1 MGGHDNDGPI
11 ARADLHPVRL
21 QRGGSVTGVGGVHR
35 VGRTLRL
42 LALPLGTA
50 ALAVEGLAR
59 RGAGADPDR
68 VRLDLRRRNAA
79 RTRRVLGDLKG
90 GALKA
95 GQLLATLD
103 ALFPVDPDETWRRTL
118 ADVPERNSVVPF
130 RQLEPVLQAEL
141 GLEWRRRFA
150 TFDEVAPLAAS
161 IGQVHR
167 ATLAD
172 GRPVAV
178 KIQYPDIA
186 AALRADM
193 RAVSVMTRAA
203 AAVAPGLALPPL
215 VAEMRTRLAEE
226 LDYLAEARAQRAFAD
241 AYRDDPEVVVPDV
254 LIATP
259 RVLVTTW
266 LDARPFVEIAA
277 TGTPGQRYRAAQL
290 YMRFLLSGPEIAGRL
305 HTDPHPGN
313 FRLTDD
319 GRLGVLDFGSTLA
332 MPDGM
337 PATFGR
343 LLTVLRRGDVD
354 EIVDGLRDEGFVRPD
369 ADVDAV
375 KLRDYL
381 APFTV
386 PAGHETFAFSRE
398 WLRGQFSRINDPRNP
413 EFEVALQLTMPA
425 EHLFTH
431 RVWLGCVGVLCQ
443 LEATVEVRPVIERW
457 LPGFDAAAG

>member
-1 MGGHDNDGPI
+1 MT
-11 ARADLHPVRL
+11 
-21 QRGGSVTGVGGVHR
+21 GSGGVHR
-35 VGRTLRL
+35 IGRTLRL
-42 LALPLGTA
+42 LGLPVGTA

-59 RGAGADPDR
+59 RGVGQDAEQ
-68 VRLDLRRRNAA
+68 VRLELRRRNAA

-103 ALFPVDPDETWRRTL
+103 ALFPADPDATWQQAL
-118 ADVPERNSVVPF
+118 ADVPEHNTVVPF
-130 RQLEPVLQAEL
+130 AGLEPVLEDEL

-150 TFDEVAPLAAS
+150 AIDEQAPMAAS

-167 ATLAD
+167 ATLPD

-186 AALRADM
+186 AALRSDM

-203 AAVAPGLALPPL
+203 ATVAPGLALPPL

-226 LDYLAEARAQRAFAD
+226 LDYLAEADAQGRFAD
-241 AYRDDPEVVVPDV
+241 AYRDDPDVVVPDV

-259 RVLVTTW
+259 RVLVTEW
-266 LDARPFVEIAA
+266 LDATPFVEVAA
-277 TGTPGQRYRAAQL
+277 RGAQEQRDRAAAL
-290 YMRFLLSGPEIAGRL
+290 YMRFLLSGPECAGLL

-313 FRLTDD
+313 FRLTAD

-337 PATFGR
+337 PPTFGR
-343 LLTVLRRGDVD
+343 LLTVLRRGDSDV
-354 EIVDGLRDEGFVRPD
+354 IVAGLRDEGFVRPG
-369 ADVDAV
+369 AQVDAV

-386 PAGHETFAFSRE
+386 PAGHDTFTFSRA
-398 WLRGQFSRINDPRNP
+398 WLRSQFSRINDPRNP
-413 EFEVALQLTMPA
+413 EFAVALQLTMPP

-443 LEATVEVRPVIERW
+443 LEATVAVRPVIERW
-457 LPGFDAAAG
+457 LPGFEAA

>member
-1 MGGHDNDGPI
+1 MTGIGGI
-11 ARADLHPVRL
+11 
-21 QRGGSVTGVGGVHR
+21 HR

-42 LALPLGTA
+42 LGLPLGTV

-59 RGAGADPDR
+59 RRIGQDAEH
-68 VRLDLRRRNAA
+68 VRRELRRRNAE

-103 ALFPVDPDETWRRTL
+103 ALFPVDPDATWQQTL

-130 RQLEPVLQAEL
+130 ARLEPVLAADL

-150 TFDEVAPLAAS
+150 AIDEQAPIAAS

-167 ATLAD
+167 ATLPD

-186 AALRADM
+186 GALRSDM
-193 RAVSVMTRAA
+193 RAVSAMTRAA
-203 AAVAPGLALPPL
+203 ATVAPGLALPPL

-226 LDYLAEARAQRAFAD
+226 LDYLAEADAQRRFAA
-241 AYRDDPEVVVPDV
+241 AYRNDPDAVVPDV

-259 RVLVTTW
+259 RVLVTEW
-266 LDARPFVEIAA
+266 LDGTPFVEVAA
-277 TGTPGQRYRAAQL
+277 VGTQEQRDRAAAL
-290 YMRFLLSGPEIAGRL
+290 YMRFLLSGPEYTGLL
-305 HTDPHPGN
+305 HTDPHAGN
-313 FRLTDD
+313 FRLTAD

-337 PATFGR
+337 PLTFGR
-343 LLTVLRRGDVD
+343 LLTVLRRGDSE
-354 EIVDGLRDEGFVRPD
+354 EIVAGLREEGFVRPG
-369 ADVDAV
+369 ARVDAV

-386 PAGHETFAFSRE
+386 PAGHDTFSFSRT
-398 WLRGQFSRINDPRNP
+398 WLRSQFSRINDPRNP
-413 EFEVALQLTMPA
+413 EFAVALQLTMPP

-443 LEATVEVRPVIERW
+443 LEATVAVRPVIERW
-457 LPGFDAAAG
+457 LPGFEAG

>member
-1 MGGHDNDGPI
+1 M
-11 ARADLHPVRL
+11 
-21 QRGGSVTGVGGVHR
+21 TGLGGVHR

-42 LALPLGTA
+42 LALPIGTA

-59 RGAGADPDR
+59 RGVGQDPDR
-68 VRLDLRRRNAA
+68 VRLELRRRNAA

-103 ALFPVDPDETWRRTL
+103 ALFPADHDDTWQQTL

-130 RQLEPVLQAEL
+130 AGLEPVLEAEL

-150 TFDEVAPLAAS
+150 AIDEQAPLAAS

-167 ATLAD
+167 ATLPD

-186 AALRADM
+186 GALRSDI
-193 RAVSVMTRAA
+193 RVVSVMTRAA
-203 AAVAPGLALPPL
+203 ATVAPGLALPPL

-226 LDYLAEARAQRAFAD
+226 LDYLAEADAQRRFAD
-241 AYRDDPEVVVPDV
+241 AYRNDPDVVIPDV

-259 RVLVTTW
+259 RVLVTEW
-266 LDARPFVEIAA
+266 LDATPFVEVAA
-277 TGTPGQRYRAAQL
+277 RGTQEQRDRAAAL
-290 YMRFLLSGPEIAGRL
+290 YMRFLLSGPEYAGLL

-313 FRLTDD
+313 FRLTAD

-337 PATFGR
+337 PPTFGR
-343 LLTVLRRGDVD
+343 LLSVLRRGDSDAV
-354 EIVDGLRDEGFVRPD
+354 VAGLREEGFVRPG
-369 ADVDAV
+369 AQVDAV

-381 APFTV
+381 APFTI
-386 PAGHETFAFSRE
+386 PAGHDTFTFSRA
-398 WLRGQFSRINDPRNP
+398 WLRSQFSRINDPRNP
-413 EFEVALQLTMPA
+413 EFAVALQLTMPP

-443 LEATVEVRPVIERW
+443 LEATVAVRPVIERW
-457 LPGFDAAAG
+457 LPGFDAA

>member
-1 MGGHDNDGPI
+1 MT
-11 ARADLHPVRL
+11 
-21 QRGGSVTGVGGVHR
+21 GSGGVHR
-35 VGRTLRL
+35 IGRTLRL
-42 LALPLGTA
+42 LGLPVGTA

-59 RGAGADPDR
+59 RGVGQDAEQ
-68 VRLDLRRRNAA
+68 VRLELRRRNAA

-103 ALFPVDPDETWRRTL
+103 ALFPADPDATWQQAL
-118 ADVPERNSVVPF
+118 ADVPEHNTVVPF
-130 RQLEPVLQAEL
+130 AGLEPVLAAEL

-150 TFDEVAPLAAS
+150 AIDEQAPMAAS

-167 ATLAD
+167 ATLPD
-172 GRPVAV
+172 NRPVAV

-186 AALRADM
+186 AALRSDM

-203 AAVAPGLALPPL
+203 ATVAPGLALPPL
-215 VAEMRTRLAEE
+215 VTEMRTRLAEE
-226 LDYLAEARAQRAFAD
+226 LDYLAEADAQGRFAD
-241 AYRDDPEVVVPDV
+241 AYRDDPDVVVPDV

-259 RVLVTTW
+259 RVLVTEW
-266 LDARPFVEIAA
+266 LDATPFVEVAA
-277 TGTPGQRYRAAQL
+277 RGAQEQRDRAAAL
-290 YMRFLLSGPEIAGRL
+290 YMRFLLSGPEYAGLL

-313 FRLTDD
+313 FRLTAD

-337 PATFGR
+337 PPTFGR
-343 LLTVLRRGDVD
+343 LLTVLRRGDSD
-354 EIVDGLRDEGFVRPD
+354 TIVAGLRDEGFVRPG
-369 ADVDAV
+369 AQVDAV

-386 PAGHETFAFSRE
+386 PAGHDTFTFSRA
-398 WLRGQFSRINDPRNP
+398 WLRSQFSRINDPRNP
-413 EFEVALQLTMPA
+413 EFAVALQLTMPP

-443 LEATVEVRPVIERW
+443 LEATVAVRPVIERW
-457 LPGFDAAAG
+457 LPGFEAA

>member
-1 MGGHDNDGPI
+1 M
-11 ARADLHPVRL
+11 
-21 QRGGSVTGVGGVHR
+21 SGVHHL
-35 VGRTLRL
+35 GRTLRL
-42 LALPLGTA
+42 LGLPLGTA

-59 RGAGADPDR
+59 RGVGQDPAR
-68 VRLDLRRRNAA
+68 VRLELRRRNAA

-103 ALFPVDPDETWRRTL
+103 ALFPADPDATWQQAL
-118 ADVPERNSVVPF
+118 ADVPEHNTIVPF
-130 RQLEPVLQAEL
+130 AGLEPVLEAEL

-150 TFDEVAPLAAS
+150 TIDEHAPMAAS

-167 ATLAD
+167 ATLSD
-172 GRPVAV
+172 GRQVAV

-186 AALRADM
+186 AALRSDM
-193 RAVSVMTRAA
+193 RAVSAMTRVAA
-203 AAVAPGLALPPL
+203 TVAPGLALPPL
-215 VAEMRTRLAEE
+215 ATEMRIRLAEE
-226 LDYLAEARAQRAFAD
+226 LDYLAEADAQRRFVA
-241 AYRDDPEVVVPDV
+241 AYRDDADVVIPDV

-259 RVLVTTW
+259 RVLVTEW
-266 LDARPFVEIAA
+266 LDATPFVEVAA
-277 TGTPGQRYRAAQL
+277 RGTRAQRDRAAAL
-290 YMRFLLSGPEIAGRL
+290 YMRFLLSGPACAGLL

-313 FRLTDD
+313 FRLTTD

-337 PATFGR
+337 PRTFGR
-343 LLTVLRRGDVD
+343 LLTVLRRGAPDA
-354 EIVDGLRDEGFVRPD
+354 IVAGLREEGFVQPGTTVE
-369 ADVDAV
+369 AD

-386 PAGHETFAFSRE
+386 PSGHDEFTFSRA
-398 WLRGQFSRINDPRNP
+398 WLRTMFSGRRSDERFVEPGSAKFSRVNDPRDP
-413 EFEVALQLTMPA
+413 DFAVALQLTMPP

-443 LEATVEVRPVIERW
+443 LEATVAVRPEIERW
-457 LPGFDAAAG
+457 LPGFEAA

>member
-1 MGGHDNDGPI
+1 VI
-11 ARADLHPVRL
+11 
-21 QRGGSVTGVGGVHR
+21 GSGGVYR
-35 VGRTLRL
+35 AGRTLRL
-42 LALPLGTA
+42 LSLPLGTA
-50 ALAVEGLAR
+50 LLGVEGVAR
-59 RGAGADPDR
+59 RGLGQDPDR
-68 VRLDLRRRNAA
+68 VRRDLRRRNAA

-103 ALFPVDPDETWRRTL
+103 ALFPTDPDATWQQAL
-118 ADVPERNSVVPF
+118 ADVPERNAVVPF
-130 RQLEPVLQAEL
+130 AHLEPVLEAEL
-141 GLEWRRRFA
+141 GLEWRRRLA
-150 TFDEVAPLAAS
+150 TIDEQWPLAAS

-186 AALRADM
+186 AALRSDM
-193 RAVSVMTRAA
+193 RAVSAMTRAA
-203 AAVAPGLALPPL
+203 AAVAPSLALPPL

-226 LDYLAEARAQRAFAD
+226 LDYLAEADAQRRFAN
-241 AYRDDPEVVVPDV
+241 AYRDVPDVVVPDV

-259 RVLVTTW
+259 RVLVTEW
-266 LDARPFVEIAA
+266 LTATPFVQIAA
-277 TGTPGQRYRAAQL
+277 HGTSEQRDRAAAL
-290 YMRFLLSGPEIAGRL
+290 YMRFLLSGPERAGLL

-313 FRLTDD
+313 FRLTRD

-337 PATFGR
+337 PPTFGR
-343 LLTVLRRGDVD
+343 LLTVLRRGDTD
-354 EIVDGLRDEGFVRPD
+354 AIVDGLRAEGFVQPG

-386 PAGHETFAFSRE
+386 PAGHDTFTFSRA
-398 WLRGQFSRINDPRNP
+398 WLRSQFSRINDPRNP
-413 EFEVALQLTMPA
+413 EFAVALQLTMPP

-431 RVWLGCVGVLCQ
+431 RVWLGCVGVLCR
-443 LEATVEVRPVIERW
+443 LEATVAVRPVIERW
-457 LPGFDAAAG
+457 LPGFST

>member
-1 MGGHDNDGPI
+1 M
-11 ARADLHPVRL
+11 
-21 QRGGSVTGVGGVHR
+21 TGVGGVHR

-42 LALPLGTA
+42 LGLPLGTA

-59 RGAGADPDR
+59 RGVGQDPER
-68 VRLDLRRRNAA
+68 VRRELRRRNAE

-103 ALFPVDPDETWRRTL
+103 ALFPVDPDATWQQTL
-118 ADVPERNSVVPF
+118 ADVPERNTVVPF
-130 RQLEPVLQAEL
+130 AGLEPVLEADL

-150 TFDEVAPLAAS
+150 EIDELAPMAAS

-167 ATLAD
+167 ATLPD

-186 AALRADM
+186 AALRSDM

-203 AAVAPGLALPPL
+203 ATVAPGLALPPL

-226 LDYLAEARAQRAFAD
+226 LDYLAEADAQRRFAA
-241 AYRDDPEVVVPDV
+241 AYRDDPDVVVPDV

-259 RVLVTTW
+259 RVLVTEW
-266 LDARPFVEIAA
+266 LDGTPFVEVVAR
-277 TGTPGQRYRAAQL
+277 GTQEQRDRAAAL
-290 YMRFLLSGPEIAGRL
+290 YMRFLLSGPEHAGLL

-313 FRLTDD
+313 FRLTAD

-337 PATFGR
+337 PPTFGR
-343 LLTVLRRGDVD
+343 LLTVLRRGDSD
-354 EIVDGLRDEGFVRPD
+354 AIVAGLREEGFVRPG
-369 ADVDAV
+369 AQVDAV

-386 PAGHETFAFSRE
+386 PAGHDTFSFSRA
-398 WLRGQFSRINDPRNP
+398 WLRSQFSRINDPRNP
-413 EFEVALQLTMPA
+413 EFAVALRLTMPP

-443 LEATVEVRPVIERW
+443 LEATVAVRPVIERW
-457 LPGFDAAAG
+457 LPGFEAG

>member
-1 MGGHDNDGPI
+1 M
-11 ARADLHPVRL
+11 ALR
-21 QRGGSVTGVGGVHR
+21 R

-42 LALPLGTA
+42 LSLPLGTA
-50 ALAVEGLAR
+50 ALAAEGAVR
-59 RGAGADPDR
+59 RATGQDPDEVAR
-68 VRLDLRRRNAA
+68 SLRRRNAA

-103 ALFPVDPDETWRRTL
+103 ALFPPDADGTWQRTL
-118 ADVPERNSVVPF
+118 ADVPERNRVVDF
-130 RQLEPVLQAEL
+130 AELAPVLQREL
-141 GLEWRRRFA
+141 GLEWRRRFRS
-150 TFDEVAPLAAS
+150 FDEHTPAAAS

-167 ATLAD
+167 AVLRD

-186 AALRADM
+186 EALRSDM

-203 AAVAPGLALPPL
+203 AMVAPGLALPPL
-215 VAEMRTRLAEE
+215 VSEMRTRLAEE
-226 LDYLAEARAQRAFAD
+226 LDYLAEADAQRRFIA
-241 AYRDDPEVVVPDV
+241 AYRDDPRFVIPEVV
-254 LIATP
+254 LATP
-259 RVLVTTW
+259 RVLVTEW
-266 LDARPFVEIAA
+266 LEATPFVELAA
-277 TGTPGQRYRAAQL
+277 HGAQAERDRAAQL
-290 YMRFLLSGPEIAGRL
+290 YMRFLLSGPELAGRL

-313 FRLTDD
+313 FRLTGD

-343 LLTVLRRGDVD
+343 LLTVLRRGDTD
-354 EIVDGLRDEGFVRPD
+354 EIVTGLRAEGFVRPD
-369 ADVDAV
+369 ATVEAD

-386 PAGHETFAFSRE
+386 PAGHDEFTFSRA
-398 WLRGQFSRINDPRNP
+398 WLRTVFSRVNDPRNP
-413 EFEVALQLTMPA
+413 EFGVALQLTMPP

-443 LEATVEVRPVIERW
+443 LEATVAVRPEIERW
-457 LPGFDAAAG
+457 LPGFDATAA

>member
-1 MGGHDNDGPI
+1 
-11 ARADLHPVRL
+11 LT
-21 QRGGSVTGVGGVHR
+21 GSGGVHR
-35 VGRTLRL
+35 IGRTLRL
-42 LALPLGTA
+42 LGLPVGTA

-59 RGAGADPDR
+59 RGVGQDAEQ
-68 VRLDLRRRNAA
+68 VRLELRRRNAA

-103 ALFPVDPDETWRRTL
+103 ALFPADPDATWQQAL
-118 ADVPERNSVVPF
+118 ADVPEHNTVVPF
-130 RQLEPVLQAEL
+130 AGLEPVLEDEL

-150 TFDEVAPLAAS
+150 AIDEQAPMAAS

-167 ATLAD
+167 ATLPD
-172 GRPVAV
+172 GRSVAV

-186 AALRADM
+186 AALRSDM

-203 AAVAPGLALPPL
+203 ATVAPGLALPPL

-226 LDYLAEARAQRAFAD
+226 LDYLAEADAQGRFAD
-241 AYRDDPEVVVPDV
+241 AYRDDPDVVVPDV

-259 RVLVTTW
+259 RVLVTEW
-266 LDARPFVEIAA
+266 LDATPFVEVAA
-277 TGTPGQRYRAAQL
+277 RGAQEQRDRAAAL
-290 YMRFLLSGPEIAGRL
+290 YMRFLLSGPECAGLL

-313 FRLTDD
+313 FRLTAD

-337 PATFGR
+337 PPTFGR
-343 LLTVLRRGDVD
+343 LLTVLRRGDSDV
-354 EIVDGLRDEGFVRPD
+354 IVAGLRDEGFVRPG
-369 ADVDAV
+369 AQVDAV

-386 PAGHETFAFSRE
+386 PAGHDTFTFSRA
-398 WLRGQFSRINDPRNP
+398 WLRSQFSRINDPRNP
-413 EFEVALQLTMPA
+413 EFAVALQLTMPP

-443 LEATVEVRPVIERW
+443 LEATVAVRPVIERW
-457 LPGFDAAAG
+457 LPGFEAA

>member
-1 MGGHDNDGPI
+1 MR
-11 ARADLHPVRL
+11 RAA
-21 QRGGSVTGVGGVHR
+21 GVHR
-35 VGRTLRL
+35 VGRALRL
-42 LALPLGTA
+42 LGLPIGTA
-50 ALAVEGLAR
+50 TLAVEGLVR
-59 RGAGADPDR
+59 RGVGQDPDR

-103 ALFPVDPDETWRRTL
+103 ALFPADPDATWQRTL
-118 ADVPERNSVVPF
+118 ADVPEHNTVVPF
-130 RQLEPVLQAEL
+130 AGLEPVLEAEL

-150 TFDEVAPLAAS
+150 TIDERAPMAAS

-167 ATLAD
+167 AMLSD
-172 GRPVAV
+172 GREVAV

-186 AALRADM
+186 AALRSDM
-193 RAVSVMTRAA
+193 RAVSAMTRVAA
-203 AAVAPGLALPPL
+203 TVAPGLALPPL
-215 VAEMRTRLAEE
+215 VTEMRTRLAEE
-226 LDYLAEARAQRAFAD
+226 LDYLAEADAQRRFVA
-241 AYRDDPEVVVPDV
+241 AYRDVADVVIPDV

-259 RVLVTTW
+259 RVLVTEW
-266 LDARPFVEIAA
+266 LDATPFVDVAA
-277 TGTPGQRYRAAQL
+277 VGTQEQRDRAAAL
-290 YMRFLLSGPEIAGRL
+290 YMRFLLSGPACAGLL
-305 HTDPHPGN
+305 HTDPHTGN
-313 FRLTDD
+313 YRLTDD

-337 PATFGR
+337 PHTFGR
-343 LLTVLRRGDVD
+343 LLTVLRRGDAD
-354 EIVDGLRDEGFVRPD
+354 AIVAGLRDEGFVRAG

-386 PAGHETFAFSRE
+386 PAGHDTFTFSRA
-398 WLRGQFSRINDPRNP
+398 WLRSQFSRINDPRDP
-413 EFEVALQLTMPA
+413 EFAVALQLTMPP

-443 LEATVEVRPVIERW
+443 LEATVAVRSVVERW
-457 LPGFDAAAG
+457 LPGFEAA

>member
-1 MGGHDNDGPI
+1 MS
-11 ARADLHPVRL
+11 RAA
-21 QRGGSVTGVGGVHR
+21 GVHR

-42 LALPLGTA
+42 LSLPVGTA
-50 ALAVEGLAR
+50 ALAVEGLLR
-59 RGAGADPDR
+59 RGIGQDPER
-68 VRLDLRRRNAA
+68 VRLQLRRRNAA

-103 ALFPVDPDETWRRTL
+103 ALFPPDPDATWQATL
-118 ADVPERNSVVPF
+118 AEVPERNPDMPF
-130 RQLEPVLQAEL
+130 AHLEPVLAAEL

-150 TFDEVAPLAAS
+150 AIDEDAPMAAS

-167 ATLAD
+167 ARLSD

-178 KIQYPDIA
+178 KVQYPGIA
-186 AALRADM
+186 TALRSDM
-193 RAVSVMTRAA
+193 RVVSAMTRAA
-203 AAVAPGLALPPL
+203 ATVAPGLALPPL
-215 VAEMRTRLAEE
+215 VTEMRTRLAEE
-226 LDYLAEARAQRAFAD
+226 LDYLAEADAQRRFAA
-241 AYRDDPEVVVPDV
+241 AYRDEPDVVIPDV

-259 RVLVTTW
+259 RVLVTEW
-266 LDARPFVEIAA
+266 LDATPFVEVAA
-277 TGTPGQRYRAAQL
+277 RGTQQQRDRAAAL
-290 YMRFLLSGPEIAGRL
+290 YMRFLLSGPACAGLL

-313 FRLTDD
+313 YRLTDD

-337 PATFGR
+337 PPTFGR
-343 LLTVLRRGDVD
+343 LLTVLRRGDP
-354 EIVDGLRDEGFVRPD
+354 EAIVTGLREEGFVRPG

-386 PAGHETFAFSRE
+386 PAGYETFTFSRA
-398 WLRGQFSRINDPRNP
+398 WLRGQFSRINDPRDP
-413 EFEVALQLTMPA
+413 EFAVALQLSLPP

-443 LEATVEVRPVIERW
+443 LEATVAVRPVVERW
-457 LPGFDAAAG
+457 LPGLEVT